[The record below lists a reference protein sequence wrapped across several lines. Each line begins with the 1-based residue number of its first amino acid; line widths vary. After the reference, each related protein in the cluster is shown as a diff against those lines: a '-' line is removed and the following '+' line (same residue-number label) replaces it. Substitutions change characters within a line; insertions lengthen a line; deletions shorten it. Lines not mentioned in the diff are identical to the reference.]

1 MFGPKVGTG
10 WSSFNIRQVPR
21 GAVEN
26 LGLWQRFYSTLG
38 ALLMLMH
45 EKPCLIQKSPRGRHL
60 SLDFPLG
67 RPYLR
72 LSVYSSDGIS
82 VPGFLSSCYFTSL
95 T

>member
-1 MFGPKVGTG
+1 
-10 WSSFNIRQVPR
+10 
-21 GAVEN
+21 
-26 LGLWQRFYSTLG
+26 
-38 ALLMLMH
+38 MLMH

-72 LSVYSSDGIS
+72 LSVDGIS
-82 VPGFLSSCYFTSL
+82 VPGFLSSCYFTLL